1 MKSTHLRKRIVAAL
15 LAVVLAVS
23 LAAPSLAIEETGVSK
38 SGSNGLT
45 WEEIDSSSVQ
55 VESPIQANTG
65 VVEKTVEHED
75 TDMVRVSIILK
86 DASTLEKGFTSDEI
100 AAADRSAM
108 QYRRKLEKQQD
119 SMAAAISKQ
128 ALNGATLDVVWN
140 MTLAANIISANV
152 QYGQIE
158 KIKEVAGVQEV
169 ILENRY
175 EPCVVKQ
182 EETADPN
189 MATSDKM
196 IGSSAAWAAGY
207 TGAGSRIAIIDT
219 GADVDHPSL
228 DPDALKY
235 ALQGSNATIM
245 TEADLTDEVLNQLNA
260 YTRKAGLTAADFYVN
275 EKIPFGFNYV
285 DADTDITH
293 DNDTQGDHGS
303 HVTGI
308 AAGNRFVK
316 DEAGNYV
323 AALDSVMTQ
332 GVAPDAQILTMK
344 VFGKRGGAYDSDY
357 MVAIEDAMVLGAD
370 AANLSLGGSF
380 PGYSEYTEE
389 KYRHILDEIVGS
401 GMVVTISAGNS
412 GSWFDQ
418 TAFGLPYAGSVNWAT
433 NGSPGSYVNSLCVA
447 SVDNAGVTDNY
458 LKVKGHNMTYTE
470 KSYQN
475 KPIYTIGGSHE
486 YIYLDKIGTAEEFA
500 AVKDVL
506 AGKIAICNRGDTSF
520 YEKAEAA
527 VANGAIATII
537 VNNQPGSNYM
547 DLTDYKKT
555 EPCVSISQTD
565 GAFLRKNST
574 KVTSQDGSVLYYS
587 GEMFVSSER
596 ESWDLGEDYY
606 TMSSFSSW
614 GIPGALTMK
623 PEITAPGGRIYSL
636 KDGGEYQNMS
646 GTSMASPQVAGMAAL
661 VAEYIKQ
668 NDLAEKTG
676 LAVRTLAQS
685 LLMSTAQPI
694 VEKQGVDEQGKTLEG
709 YYSVL
714 QQGAGLANIGAAV
727 NSGSYLMMDQDA
739 TDSYADGKIKAE
751 LGDDPQ
757 RTGEYSFGFTL
768 YNLENTDSTFTLSA
782 DFFTQAALQGEL
794 NNGNGQVMNFSG
806 KKTAA
811 LAADVV
817 WDVDGKTLKPEMPA
831 ELDGCDFDGSG
842 KVTADDGQ
850 ALLDYVTGV
859 RTEISGKSC
868 ADLDKDGDIDTYDAY
883 LFFSRLSSAAVTVP
897 ANGKIHVTIH
907 AKVLGLDSYD
917 EKNGG
922 AGAYVEGYVFANEV
936 SSKEGVEGTS
946 HSIPV
951 LGYYGNWTDASMF
964 DVGSFIQYHYGM
976 ETRPPYMLAAIQQAA
991 QLQSLTIKYK
1001 GVDDSYSLGGNLYV
1015 DDGFYDAD
1023 RYSINPDTAKISDIY
1038 FCLIRNAA
1046 NGRITVTGE
1055 DGTVYLNKETQ
1066 APIIGAYYFS
1076 NQKTWMQVQSGLSVD
1091 CAPDAAEG
1099 EKLTVKLTM
1108 APEYYVDYSGSTLST
1123 DWDALGE
1130 GASQTY
1136 TMFVDKTAPTLTD
1149 ITLSEDL
1156 INDGRV
1162 MTVTASDNRYVAAAV
1177 LYDYSTGKILARTG
1191 GSPKGASR
1199 GEAVTMSLDA
1209 NGTANAAHL
1218 LLQVYDYANNC
1229 STYKINLNK
1238 SELNDPVE
1246 VSLNRSTLKLFKGGT
1261 ATLEAEVTPFGIHPD
1276 TVTWTSDN
1284 TNVATVD
1291 EDGTVT
1297 GIGDGTA
1304 TITATSVKDPTKSAA
1319 CTVTVEVLKVTLTG
1333 ALMDGSSTSQFYT
1346 WDMENDTT
1354 WTPGAVME
1362 VEGITSTAYDTD
1374 RNNVI
1379 VVDGNERKLHQVDME
1394 SGKVLADYDAVAG
1407 GNFNVPLFDLE
1418 YSELFTKGD
1427 VPACYSIYNFMLN
1440 KPAELGSIRTDGFM
1454 LFMDFLLYGNGADKF
1469 TAMTSLGKTKL
1480 DLDQDG
1486 TAETDAEVLLLLDN
1500 RGNVWTFQIYDGI
1513 DYSSTTGKYEIAKS
1527 NLTSAFKMYFMGDDN
1542 GTPLCSMVP
1551 TTVNGQLALY
1561 LSYFTGKA
1569 NELYRLTYDSAK
1581 NFWTGEKLASFG
1593 ENVYPATILK
1603 IDNHEANQTEL
1614 EQIVSNLPLGSH
1626 TVQTQ
1631 DLTDMLNSAAVEEA
1645 AASYGALNTAAE
1657 KTASAKPAA
1666 DIAGEQPASSEIIT
1680 SEDQNTVTLKLVPG
1694 GTAPT
1699 TNGLMSVSYDAAG
1712 WELKNVIG
1720 NAQYFSYKAE
1730 AGKVTLGYVS
1740 VDSMPAGEQVAELT
1754 FTKTNAGK
1762 DADPRFTV
1770 QKTERNEQQIDEVE
1784 HLTAS
1789 SNRDDP
1795 CPSKEFR
1802 DLSTTA
1808 WYHESVDYVLSKGI
1822 MQGYGDG
1829 TFRPDET
1836 ATRAQV
1842 VTLLY
1847 RIAGEPAADDSKALP
1862 FTDVNLESWYGSAL
1876 RWAYQNGITTGVSAD
1891 AFAPDD
1897 CVTREQ
1903 LVSFLARYAKV
1914 TGAYEKV
1921 SEDLSSFSD
1930 RDRVSS
1936 YAVESMQWAVA
1947 NGFILGTETGKLEPM
1962 ATATRAQLAAVVAR
1976 YCQSIH

>member
-1 MKSTHLRKRIVAAL
+1 
-15 LAVVLAVS
+15 
-23 LAAPSLAIEETGVSK
+23 
-38 SGSNGLT
+38 
-45 WEEIDSSSVQ
+45 
-55 VESPIQANTG
+55 
-65 VVEKTVEHED
+65 
-75 TDMVRVSIILK
+75 
-86 DASTLEKGFTSDEI
+86 
-100 AAADRSAM
+100 
-108 QYRRKLEKQQD
+108 
-119 SMAAAISKQ
+119 
-128 ALNGATLDVVWN
+128 
-140 MTLAANIISANV
+140 
-152 QYGQIE
+152 
-158 KIKEVAGVQEV
+158 
-169 ILENRY
+169 
-175 EPCVVKQ
+175 
-182 EETADPN
+182 
-189 MATSDKM
+189 
-196 IGSSAAWAAGY
+196 
-207 TGAGSRIAIIDT
+207 
-219 GADVDHPSL
+219 
-228 DPDALKY
+228 
-235 ALQGSNATIM
+235 
-245 TEADLTDEVLNQLNA
+245 
-260 YTRKAGLTAADFYVN
+260 
-275 EKIPFGFNYV
+275 
-285 DADTDITH
+285 
-293 DNDTQGDHGS
+293 
-303 HVTGI
+303 
-308 AAGNRFVK
+308 
-316 DEAGNYV
+316 
-323 AALDSVMTQ
+323 
-332 GVAPDAQILTMK
+332 
-344 VFGKRGGAYDSDY
+344 
-357 MVAIEDAMVLGAD
+357 
-370 AANLSLGGSF
+370 
-380 PGYSEYTEE
+380 
-389 KYRHILDEIVGS
+389 
-401 GMVVTISAGNS
+401 MVVTISAGNS

-447 SVDNAGVTDNY
+447 SVDNTGVTDNY
-458 LKVKGHNMTYTE
+458 LKIKDHNITYTE
-470 KSYQN
+470 KSYKN
-475 KPIYTIGGSHE
+475 SPIYTIGGSHA
-486 YIYLDKIGTAEEFA
+486 YVYLDKVGTAEEFA

-506 AGKIAICNRGDTSF
+506 AGKIAICNRGDTAF

-537 VNNQPGSNYM
+537 VNNQPGTNYM
-547 DLTDYKKT
+547 DLTDYTKT

-565 GAFLRKNST
+565 GAFLRENST
-574 KVTSQDGSVLYYS
+574 AVTGEDGSVLYYT
-587 GEMFVSSER
+587 GEIFVSSER

-694 VEKQGVDEQGKTLEG
+694 VEKQGVDDQGQTQEG

-727 NSGSYLMMDQDA
+727 NSGSYLMMDEDA
-739 TDSYADGKIKAE
+739 TGSFADGKIKAE

-757 RTGEYSFGFTL
+757 RTGAYSFGFTL
-768 YNLENTDSTFTLSA
+768 YNMENTDSTFTLSA

-794 NNGNGQVMNFSG
+794 DNGQVMNFSDT
-806 KKTAA
+806 KTAA
-811 LAADVV
+811 LASDVV
-817 WDVDGKTLKPEMPA
+817 WDVDGKTLELETPA
-831 ELDGCDFDGSG
+831 DLDGCDFDGSG
-842 KVTADDGQ
+842 KVTKDDGQ

-859 RTEISGKSC
+859 RTEISNKSC
-868 ADLDKDGDIDTYDAY
+868 ADLDQDGDIDTYDAY
-883 LFFSRLSSAAVTVP
+883 LFFSRLSNATVTVP
-897 ANGKIHVTIH
+897 ANGKIHVTVR

-936 SSKEGVEGTS
+936 SSAEGVEGTS

-964 DVGSFIQYHYGM
+964 DVGSYIQYHYGM

-1001 GVDDSYSLGGNLYV
+1001 GVDDSYALGGNLYV

-1023 RYSINPDTAKISDIY
+1023 RYSINPEAAKISDIY
-1038 FCLIRNAA
+1038 FSLIRNAA

-1055 DGTVYLNKETQ
+1055 DGTEYLNKETQ
-1066 APIIGAYYFS
+1066 TQIVGAYYFS

-1091 CAPDAAEG
+1091 CAPNAAEG
-1099 EKLTVKLTM
+1099 EKLTVQLTM
-1108 APEYYVDYSGSTLST
+1108 APEYYVDYRGSTLLT

-1136 TMFVDKTAPTLTD
+1136 TMYVDKMAPTLTD

-1156 INDGRV
+1156 INDVRV

-1177 LYDYSTGKILARTG
+1177 LYDYTSGKILSRTG

-1209 NGTANAAHL
+1209 AGTVNAAHLL

-1284 TNVATVD
+1284 TKVATVD
-1291 EDGTVT
+1291 ENGTVT

-1333 ALMDGSSTSQFYT
+1333 ALMDGSATSRFYT

-1362 VEGITSTAYDTD
+1362 VEGITSTAYDAD
-1374 RNNVI
+1374 RNNAI

-1394 SGKVLADYDAVAG
+1394 TGKVLADYDAVAG

-1427 VPACYSIYNFMLN
+1427 VPACYSIYSFMLN

-1454 LFMDFLLYGNGADKF
+1454 MFLDFFLNGNGANKF

-1486 TAETDAEVLLLLDN
+1486 TAETDAEVLLLDD

-1513 DYSSTTGKYEIAKS
+1513 DYSSATGKYEVARS

-1569 NELYRLTYDSAK
+1569 NELYRMTYDSAK

-1593 ENVYPATILK
+1593 EGVYPATILK
-1603 IDNHEANQTEL
+1603 LDNHEANQTEL

-1626 TVQTQ
+1626 TVQSQ
-1631 DLTDMLNSAAVEEA
+1631 DLTNMLKSAAVEETT
-1645 AASYGALNTAAE
+1645 ASYGALNTAAE
-1657 KTASAKPAA
+1657 REAATKTAADVASEQTAA
-1666 DIAGEQPASSEIIT
+1666 SEIVT
-1680 SEDQNTVTLKLVPG
+1680 SEDKNTVTLKLVSG
-1694 GTAPT
+1694 GTNPT
-1699 TNGLMSVSYDAAG
+1699 TNGLMRVSYDAAG
-1712 WELKNVIG
+1712 WELKNVAG
-1720 NAQYFSYKAE
+1720 CTQYFSYKTE
-1730 AGKVTLGYVS
+1730 AGKVTIGYVS

-1754 FTKTNAGK
+1754 FAKTNAAK

-1770 QKTERNEQQIDEVE
+1770 QKAERNDQQIDEVE
-1784 HLTAS
+1784 YLTAN
-1789 SNRDDP
+1789 SNSDDP
-1795 CPSKEFR
+1795 CPSKAFR

-1822 MQGYGDG
+1822 MQGNGDG
-1829 TFRPDET
+1829 TFRPNET
-1836 ATRAQV
+1836 GTRAQM

-1847 RIAGEPAADDSKALP
+1847 GLAGRPAVDDSMALP
-1862 FTDVNLESWYGSAL
+1862 FTDVNLKSWYGSAL
-1876 RWAYQNGITTGVSAD
+1876 RWAYQNGIATGVSAD
-1891 AFAPDD
+1891 SFAPDV

-1903 LVSFLARYAKV
+1903 MVSFLARYAKV
-1914 TGAYEKV
+1914 TGTYEKA
-1921 SEDLSSFSD
+1921 SADLSSFSD
-1930 RDRVSS
+1930 RNSVSA
-1936 YAVESMQWAVA
+1936 YAVEAMEWAVA
-1947 NGFILGTETGKLEPM
+1947 NGYISGTGKGKLEPM
-1962 ATATRAQLAAVVAR
+1962 ATATRAQFAAVVAR
-1976 YCQSIH
+1976 YCQSIR

>member
-1 MKSTHLRKRIVAAL
+1 MGRRDALAKRQPQPAAAL
-15 LAVVLAVS
+15 TARAGFIHHIKRLGDAGQFLRGDAAAGIGHRQGDGIPALAAVQRNGAAGRGGPHGVLHQIAEQIQQQVGVPGHDGRGGRRGLQHRGRAGRPQPWPQAVQRDRRQGQRLLAQAKQRQQLMAQRLKPPPLMGDGCRGLALLCRVGLHCGQNIRIADDARHRGFQLMGERPDKILPPLDIGLQVGDLLLHSVRHCVKAAAQRLDFVPGVQRGAAGIVTGGDLRPGLGQHSQRAGQPRGQQRRDERCRPQHHDLKRKEPGQRGAAAAVQLGAVV
-23 LAAPSLAIEETGVSK
+23 
-38 SGSNGLT
+38 GS
-45 WEEIDSSSVQ
+45 DKPQ
-55 VESPIQANTG
+55 P
-65 VVEKTVEHED
+65 
-75 TDMVRVSIILK
+75 
-86 DASTLEKGFTSDEI
+86 
-100 AAADRSAM
+100 
-108 QYRRKLEKQQD
+108 
-119 SMAAAISKQ
+119 
-128 ALNGATLDVVWN
+128 AL
-140 MTLAANIISANV
+140 
-152 QYGQIE
+152 Q
-158 KIKEVAGVQEV
+158 VAGV
-169 ILENRY
+169 
-175 EPCVVKQ
+175 
-182 EETADPN
+182 D
-189 MATSDKM
+189 
-196 IGSSAAWAAGY
+196 G
-207 TGAGSRIAIIDT
+207 
-219 GADVDHPSL
+219 VDC
-228 DPDALKY
+228 A
-235 ALQGSNATIM
+235 
-245 TEADLTDEVLNQLNA
+245 
-260 YTRKAGLTAADFYVN
+260 
-275 EKIPFGFNYV
+275 
-285 DADTDITH
+285 
-293 DNDTQGDHGS
+293 
-303 HVTGI
+303 
-308 AAGNRFVK
+308 
-316 DEAGNYV
+316 
-323 AALDSVMTQ
+323 
-332 GVAPDAQILTMK
+332 
-344 VFGKRGGAYDSDY
+344 
-357 MVAIEDAMVLGAD
+357 LGAD
-370 AANLSLGGSF
+370 GDGG
-380 PGYSEYTEE
+380 G
-389 KYRHILDEIVGS
+389 ILQREVCQPRQGGADKGIPPPECGR
-401 GMVVTISAGNS
+401 ALLRL
-412 GSWFDQ
+412 D
-418 TAFGLPYAGSVNWAT
+418 
-433 NGSPGSYVNSLCVA
+433 PGSEG
-447 SVDNAGVTDNY
+447 GVPD
-458 LKVKGHNMTYTE
+458 
-470 KSYQN
+470 
-475 KPIYTIGGSHE
+475 
-486 YIYLDKIGTAEEFA
+486 
-500 AVKDVL
+500 
-506 AGKIAICNRGDTSF
+506 GDT
-520 YEKAEAA
+520 AA
-527 VANGAIATII
+527 LQV
-537 VNNQPGSNYM
+537 
-547 DLTDYKKT
+547 D
-555 EPCVSISQTD
+555 
-565 GAFLRKNST
+565 
-574 KVTSQDGSVLYYS
+574 
-587 GEMFVSSER
+587 
-596 ESWDLGEDYY
+596 DLG
-606 TMSSFSSW
+606 
-614 GIPGALTMK
+614 
-623 PEITAPGGRIYSL
+623 
-636 KDGGEYQNMS
+636 
-646 GTSMASPQVAGMAAL
+646 
-661 VAEYIKQ
+661 
-668 NDLAEKTG
+668 
-676 LAVRTLAQS
+676 
-685 LLMSTAQPI
+685 
-694 VEKQGVDEQGKTLEG
+694 
-709 YYSVL
+709 L

-794 NNGNGQVMNFSG
+794 NNGNGQVMNFSD

-897 ANGKIHVTIH
+897 ANGKIHVTIR

-1038 FCLIRNAA
+1038 FSLIRNAA

-1238 SELNDPVE
+1238 SELNDPVA

-1362 VEGITSTAYDTD
+1362 VDGITSTAYDTD

-1603 IDNHEANQTEL
+1603 IDNHEASQTEL

-1626 TVQTQ
+1626 TVQSQ

-1645 AASYGALNTAAE
+1645 AASYGALNTATE
-1657 KTASAKPAA
+1657 RKASAKPAA
-1666 DIAGEQPASSEIIT
+1666 DIASEQPASSEIIT

-1694 GTAPT
+1694 GMAPT

-1770 QKTERNEQQIDEVE
+1770 QKTERNEQRIDEVE

-1847 RIAGEPAADDSKALP
+1847 RIAGEPAVDDSKALP

-1891 AFAPDD
+1891 SFAPDD

-1903 LVSFLARYAKV
+1903 MVSFLARYAKV

-1947 NGFILGTETGKLEPM
+1947 NGFILGISSFLVIGGYLVLKGNGLSFAFAVSGCLGAAM
-1962 ATATRAQLAAVVAR
+1962 ILAMLISSLSGTVIPIFFQKIGVDPAVASGPLITTVNDLVAVIT
-1976 YCQSIH
+1976 YYGLAWVILINLLHLA

>member
-1 MKSTHLRKRIVAAL
+1 
-15 LAVVLAVS
+15 
-23 LAAPSLAIEETGVSK
+23 
-38 SGSNGLT
+38 
-45 WEEIDSSSVQ
+45 
-55 VESPIQANTG
+55 
-65 VVEKTVEHED
+65 
-75 TDMVRVSIILK
+75 
-86 DASTLEKGFTSDEI
+86 
-100 AAADRSAM
+100 
-108 QYRRKLEKQQD
+108 
-119 SMAAAISKQ
+119 
-128 ALNGATLDVVWN
+128 
-140 MTLAANIISANV
+140 
-152 QYGQIE
+152 
-158 KIKEVAGVQEV
+158 
-169 ILENRY
+169 
-175 EPCVVKQ
+175 
-182 EETADPN
+182 
-189 MATSDKM
+189 
-196 IGSSAAWAAGY
+196 
-207 TGAGSRIAIIDT
+207 
-219 GADVDHPSL
+219 
-228 DPDALKY
+228 
-235 ALQGSNATIM
+235 
-245 TEADLTDEVLNQLNA
+245 
-260 YTRKAGLTAADFYVN
+260 
-275 EKIPFGFNYV
+275 
-285 DADTDITH
+285 
-293 DNDTQGDHGS
+293 
-303 HVTGI
+303 
-308 AAGNRFVK
+308 
-316 DEAGNYV
+316 
-323 AALDSVMTQ
+323 
-332 GVAPDAQILTMK
+332 
-344 VFGKRGGAYDSDY
+344 
-357 MVAIEDAMVLGAD
+357 
-370 AANLSLGGSF
+370 
-380 PGYSEYTEE
+380 
-389 KYRHILDEIVGS
+389 
-401 GMVVTISAGNS
+401 
-412 GSWFDQ
+412 
-418 TAFGLPYAGSVNWAT
+418 
-433 NGSPGSYVNSLCVA
+433 
-447 SVDNAGVTDNY
+447 
-458 LKVKGHNMTYTE
+458 
-470 KSYQN
+470 
-475 KPIYTIGGSHE
+475 
-486 YIYLDKIGTAEEFA
+486 
-500 AVKDVL
+500 
-506 AGKIAICNRGDTSF
+506 
-520 YEKAEAA
+520 
-527 VANGAIATII
+527 
-537 VNNQPGSNYM
+537 
-547 DLTDYKKT
+547 
-555 EPCVSISQTD
+555 
-565 GAFLRKNST
+565 
-574 KVTSQDGSVLYYS
+574 
-587 GEMFVSSER
+587 
-596 ESWDLGEDYY
+596 
-606 TMSSFSSW
+606 
-614 GIPGALTMK
+614 
-623 PEITAPGGRIYSL
+623 
-636 KDGGEYQNMS
+636 
-646 GTSMASPQVAGMAAL
+646 
-661 VAEYIKQ
+661 
-668 NDLAEKTG
+668 
-676 LAVRTLAQS
+676 
-685 LLMSTAQPI
+685 
-694 VEKQGVDEQGKTLEG
+694 
-709 YYSVL
+709 
-714 QQGAGLANIGAAV
+714 
-727 NSGSYLMMDQDA
+727 
-739 TDSYADGKIKAE
+739 
-751 LGDDPQ
+751 
-757 RTGEYSFGFTL
+757 
-768 YNLENTDSTFTLSA
+768 
-782 DFFTQAALQGEL
+782 
-794 NNGNGQVMNFSG
+794 MNFSD

-1023 RYSINPDTAKISDIY
+1023 RYSINPNTAKISDIY
-1038 FCLIRNAA
+1038 FSLIRNAA

-1229 STYKINLNK
+1229 RTYKINLNK
-1238 SELNDPVE
+1238 SELNDPVA

-1304 TITATSVKDPTKSAA
+1304 TITATSVKDPTKSAT

-1354 WTPGAVME
+1354 WTPGAVMD

-1374 RNNVI
+1374 RNNAI

-1427 VPACYSIYNFMLN
+1427 IPACYSIYSFMLN

-1454 LFMDFLLYGNGADKF
+1454 LFMDFFLYGNGADKF

-1513 DYSSTTGKYEIAKS
+1513 DYSSATGKYEIAKS

-1626 TVQTQ
+1626 TVQSQ
-1631 DLTDMLNSAAVEEA
+1631 DLTDMLKSAAVEET

-1666 DIAGEQPASSEIIT
+1666 DIASEQPASSEIIT
-1680 SEDQNTVTLKLVPG
+1680 SEDQNTVTLKLVSG

-1699 TNGLMSVSYDAAG
+1699 TNGLMRVSYDAAG

-1770 QKTERNEQQIDEVE
+1770 QKTERNEQHIDEVE
-1784 HLTAS
+1784 HLTAN

-1847 RIAGEPAADDSKALP
+1847 RIAGEPAVDDSKALP

-1891 AFAPDD
+1891 TFAPDD

-1947 NGFILGTETGKLEPM
+1947 NGIILGTETGKLEPM